1 MACHLLLKNNTVS
14 LSQPVKR
21 KQSQNRENMHDN
33 YFLTYDERQTAFS
46 KNYGYLISTEYW
58 LTFYKYYIVFWT
70 AFIAS
75 RVSPLSGEE
84 KRRRPGGYT
93 FEWGLEMKQY
103 SKATGQ
109 RVFALDML
117 FQVPIWR
124 PFWKCEIDRFDHA
137 NLFDFPQKFESI
149 IMLLD
154 SITGHLRIVTHYHRT
169 FNLQLSIDL
178 KRQPFRYRRLSQA
191 DWEFEHRSILRTV
204 LLKRSKTQDFAGKLD
219 SKKR

>member
-21 KQSQNRENMHDN
+21 KQIQNRENMRDN

-84 KRRRPGGYT
+84 KGRKPGGYT

-109 RVFALDML
+109 RVFALHML

-154 SITGHLRIVTHYHRT
+154 SITGHLRIVIHYHRT
-169 FNLQLSIDL
+169 FNLHLSIYF
-178 KRQPFRYRRLSQA
+178 KRQPFRYSQA
-191 DWEFEHRSILRTV
+191 DWDRIWTPKCTKDCTTKAL
-204 LLKRSKTQDFAGKLD
+204 
-219 SKKR
+219 

>member
-1 MACHLLLKNNTVS
+1 MAYHLLLKNNTVS

-21 KQSQNRENMHDN
+21 KQSQNRENMRDN
-33 YFLTYDERQTAFS
+33 SFLTYDERQTAFS

-58 LTFYKYYIVFWT
+58 LTFYKFYIVFWT

-84 KRRRPGGYT
+84 KRRKPGGYT

-109 RVFALDML
+109 RVFALHML

-137 NLFDFPQKFESI
+137 NLFDFLQKFESI

-169 FNLQLSIDL
+169 FNLQLSIYL

-191 DWEFEHRSILRTV
+191 DWDRIWTPKYTKDCTTKAL
-204 LLKRSKTQDFAGKLD
+204 QDSGFCWKI
-219 SKKR
+219 R

>member
-21 KQSQNRENMHDN
+21 KQSQNRENMHN
-33 YFLTYDERQTAFS
+33 NSFLTYDERQTAFS

-109 RVFALDML
+109 RVC
-117 FQVPIWR
+117 
-124 PFWKCEIDRFDHA
+124 KGGSDR
-137 NLFDFPQKFESI
+137 Q
-149 IMLLD
+149 
-154 SITGHLRIVTHYHRT
+154 TW
-169 FNLQLSIDL
+169 
-178 KRQPFRYRRLSQA
+178 RRLKWITIAGLHLTSQQPYWWCVRVKNKSISLL
-191 DWEFEHRSILRTV
+191 WELNPIFM
-204 LLKRSKTQDFAGKLD
+204 
-219 SKKR
+219 

>member
-1 MACHLLLKNNTVS
+1 MAYHLLLKNNTVS

-21 KQSQNRENMHDN
+21 KQSQNRENMRDN
-33 YFLTYDERQTAFS
+33 SFLTYDERQTAFS

-58 LTFYKYYIVFWT
+58 LTFYKFYIVFWT

-84 KRRRPGGYT
+84 KRRKPGGYT

-109 RVFALDML
+109 QVFALHMI

-124 PFWKCEIDRFDHA
+124 PFWKCERSFQSRQ
-137 NLFDFPQKFESI
+137 LVWFPSEVWVHNYAS
-149 IMLLD
+149 
-154 SITGHLRIVTHYHRT
+154 R
-169 FNLQLSIDL
+169 
-178 KRQPFRYRRLSQA
+178 
-191 DWEFEHRSILRTV
+191 
-204 LLKRSKTQDFAGKLD
+204 
-219 SKKR
+219 

>member
-21 KQSQNRENMHDN
+21 KQSQNRENVHN
-33 YFLTYDERQTAFS
+33 NSFLTYDEQQTAFS
-46 KNYGYLISTEYW
+46 KKNGYLISTEYW
-58 LTFYKYYIVFWT
+58 LTFYKYYIVF
-70 AFIAS
+70 FNCLYRFPGIAS
-75 RVSPLSGEE
+75 V
-84 KRRRPGGYT
+84 RRRKKKKPGGYT

-109 RVFALDML
+109 RVFALHML

-154 SITGHLRIVTHYHRT
+154 SITGRLRIVTHYHRT

>member
-21 KQSQNRENMHDN
+21 KQIQNRENMRDN

-84 KRRRPGGYT
+84 KKKKTWGLYVRMRPGNETIQQSNWSAGI
-93 FEWGLEMKQY
+93 
-103 SKATGQ
+103 
-109 RVFALDML
+109 RFA
-117 FQVPIWR
+117 
-124 PFWKCEIDRFDHA
+124 HA
-137 NLFDFPQKFESI
+137 
-149 IMLLD
+149 
-154 SITGHLRIVTHYHRT
+154 
-169 FNLQLSIDL
+169 LSGSDL
-178 KRQPFRYRRLSQA
+178 A
-191 DWEFEHRSILRTV
+191 SILKV
-204 LLKRSKTQDFAGKLD
+204 WNRSFRSRQLVWFPSEVWVHNYA
-219 SKKR
+219 SR

>member
-1 MACHLLLKNNTVS
+1 MAYHLLLKNNTVC
-14 LSQPVKR
+14 LSHPVKR
-21 KQSQNRENMHDN
+21 NQSQNRENMHDSS
-33 YFLTYDERQTAFS
+33 FLTYDERQTAFS

-58 LTFYKYYIVFWT
+58 LTFYKYYLVFST

-75 RVSPLSGEE
+75 RVSLLLGEE
-84 KRRRPGGYT
+84 KRRKPGGCT
-93 FEWGLEMKQY
+93 FEWGKELKKY

-109 RVFALDML
+109 RIFALHML

-169 FNLQLSIDL
+169 FNLQLLIYL
-178 KRQPFRYRRLSQA
+178 ERQPFRYRRLRQA
-191 DWEFEHRSILRTV
+191 DR
-204 LLKRSKTQDFAGKLD
+204 
-219 SKKR
+219 

>member
-1 MACHLLLKNNTVS
+1 MTGKMRVW
-14 LSQPVKR
+14 PVKSTMR
-21 KQSQNRENMHDN
+21 PDIVRWPAVILSPVHDN
-33 YFLTYDERQTAFS
+33 SFPTYDERQTVFS
-46 KNYGYLISTEYW
+46 KNCGYLIDWLSTNTTLFFQLPLSFPGYRLSEC
-58 LTFYKYYIVFWT
+58 V
-70 AFIAS
+70 
-75 RVSPLSGEE
+75 LSGEE
-84 KRRRPGGYT
+84 KRKKPGGYT
-93 FEWGLEMKQY
+93 FQCGLEMKQY
-103 SKATGQ
+103 SKETGQ
-109 RVFALDML
+109 RVFALHML

-137 NLFDFPQKFESI
+137 NLFDFLQKFESI

>member
-1 MACHLLLKNNTVS
+1 MVLNYSLVGCPWRLSTKFFVVLRLSVNLLYV
-14 LSQPVKR
+14 R
-21 KQSQNRENMHDN
+21 M
-33 YFLTYDERQTAFS
+33 
-46 KNYGYLISTEYW
+46 
-58 LTFYKYYIVFWT
+58 
-70 AFIAS
+70 
-75 RVSPLSGEE
+75 
-84 KRRRPGGYT
+84 RPGNET
-93 FEWGLEMKQY
+93 N
-103 SKATGQ
+103 SKETGQ
-109 RVFALDML
+109 RVFALHML

-137 NLFDFPQKFESI
+137 NLFDFLQKFESI

>member
-21 KQSQNRENMHDN
+21 KQIQNRENMRDN

-58 LTFYKYYIVFWT
+58 LTFYKYYIVFST

-75 RVSPLSGEE
+75 RVSLLSGEE
-84 KRRRPGGYT
+84 KRRKPGGYT

-109 RVFALDML
+109 RVFALHML

-124 PFWKCEIDRFDHA
+124 PFWKCEIQRFDHA
-137 NLFDFPQKFESI
+137 NLFDFLQKFESI

-154 SITGHLRIVTHYHRT
+154 SITGNLRIVTHYHRT
-169 FNLQLSIDL
+169 FNLQLSIYF
-178 KRQPFRYRRLSQA
+178 KRQPFPYRRLSQS
-191 DWEFEHRSILRTV
+191 DWDRIWTTNYATACTTRAL
-204 LLKRSKTQDFAGKLD
+204 QDPGFCWKI
-219 SKKR
+219 R

>member
-21 KQSQNRENMHDN
+21 KQIQNRENMRDN
-33 YFLTYDERQTAFS
+33 YFLSYDELQTAFS

-58 LTFYKYYIVFWT
+58 LTF
-70 AFIAS
+70 
-75 RVSPLSGEE
+75 EE
-84 KRRRPGGYT
+84 KRRKPGGYT

-109 RVFALDML
+109 RVFALHML

-137 NLFDFPQKFESI
+137 NLFDFPQKQTEVWVHNYAS
-149 IMLLD
+149 
-154 SITGHLRIVTHYHRT
+154 
-169 FNLQLSIDL
+169 
-178 KRQPFRYRRLSQA
+178 
-191 DWEFEHRSILRTV
+191 W
-204 LLKRSKTQDFAGKLD
+204 
-219 SKKR
+219 